1 MSTIAGMAYSPALS
15 AKRPSPAGD
24 PPYPSR
30 PRGAALTTT
39 DVVVLLFGG
48 RRLPRALRDLDTVT
62 IDDVADHRRVVVVG
76 SDADLASVLTR
87 LLRADRLDVELCHI
101 DRWWKAARAR
111 NG

>member
-30 PRGAALTTT
+30 SRGTALTTT

-48 RRLPRALRDLDTVT
+48 RRLPRALRDLPVT
-62 IDDVADHRRVVVVG
+62 GLDDITGCRRVVVVG
-76 SDADLASVLTR
+76 SDADLAAVLTR
-87 LLRADRLDVELCHI
+87 LLRSDRLDVEVGHVP
-101 DRWWKAARAR
+101 RPWKP
-111 NG
+111 